1 MTADEFLERTA
12 DQEVRTLA
20 SLVFSRTGRGD
31 GAVRKAGLLLDLKK
45 AMQADVVHFRYVK
58 ADGSMRSA
66 YGTRDADLIR
76 EHRGDPSGKGG
87 DRPLMTFVYFDLVRD
102 DWRAFRPESIV
113 GIDGGYTI

>member
-20 SLVFSRTGRGD
+20 SLVFSRTGMGD

-58 ADGSMRSA
+58 ADGAMRSA

-87 DRPLMTFVYFDLVRD
+87 DRPLRTFVYFDLVRD

-113 GIDGGYTI
+113 AIDGGYTI